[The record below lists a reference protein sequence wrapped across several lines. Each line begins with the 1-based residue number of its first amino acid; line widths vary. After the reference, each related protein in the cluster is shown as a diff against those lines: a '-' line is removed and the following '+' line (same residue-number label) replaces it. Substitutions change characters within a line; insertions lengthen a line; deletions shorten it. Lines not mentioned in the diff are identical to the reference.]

1 METTGRRLPA
11 ESMTVLSRNRAE
23 SGTNVSAAG
32 FFSAARS
39 RWKTCGLRAPLPLP
53 NDVRRLRA
61 LEKKKKGFRRCSTT
75 DSGKVSHAGQIL
87 AGVQRQCGEKGVGG
101 VTQTP

>member
-61 LEKKKKGFRRCSTT
+61 LEKKKK
-75 DSGKVSHAGQIL
+75 VSDA
-87 AGVQRQCGEKGVGG
+87 AARQTAAKS
-101 VTQTP
+101 VTQAKSSQACRGSAEKKV